1 MPLPN
6 PEDQLTARQRDKW
19 IAHLT
24 DDPTFAPYIDLPILD
39 YPPDGLP
46 ATHPERVAALWYLD
60 SDYSIADNASTNRDN
75 VFAIRVIVRE
85 AGPSQEQIAEAHRV
99 VMNLKDILTEAIW
112 RFRRDDCSAP
122 SALWRKANW
131 ASPSARTV
139 RNAEKAV
146 HVLELSWRVTATL
159 LNRPI

>member
-1 MPLPN
+1 MPLPI
-6 PEDQLTARQRDKW
+6 PDDQLTAQQRDKW

-24 DDPTFAPYIDLPILD
+24 NDPTFAPYIDLPILD

-60 SDYSIADNASTNRDN
+60 SDDSIADNASNKLDN
-75 VFAIRVIVRE
+75 VFAIRVIVKE
-85 AGPSQEQIAEAHRV
+85 PGPSNEQIAETHRV
-99 VMNLKDILTEAIW
+99 AMNLKDILTEAIW

-122 SALWRKANW
+122 SSLWWKTVW
-131 ASPSARTV
+131 ASPSARVV

-146 HVLELSWRVTATL
+146 QIVELSWRVTATL
-159 LNRPI
+159 RNRPI